1 MKTWSGLLRTVGLA
15 ATLLSGAVALSG
27 VEAQATSVLHE
38 LRNVD
43 RVDDISAPGSTVSA
57 PAQRTPAATTA
68 STPRSVPSTTG
79 RTTTVS
85 GRTGDVILLRGLMDV
100 FSYGMDALG
109 AQLQDKGFQTQVL
122 NHSTWQKVADELV
135 RRYKSTRS
143 PEPVFLIGHSLGADA
158 VILLSERL
166 AQAQVPVAL
175 VVTFDPVHPREV
187 PPNVRRLINFYQ
199 SNNGWGVAVRPGQGS
214 KSVLVNNDLK
224 DRTDISHTTID
235 KADFLHA
242 RVIDEM
248 VKLSKPV
255 RRRIAG

>member
-1 MKTWSGLLRTVGLA
+1 MWWGLLRTVALA
-15 ATLLSGAVALSG
+15 ATLLSGTDRPLGVA
-27 VEAQATSVLHE
+27 AQAGSVLHE

-43 RVDDISAPGSTVSA
+43 RIDEIGAPGSTASA
-57 PAQRTPAATTA
+57 PAQHNSGATAA
-68 STPRSVPSTTG
+68 STPRSAPPAPG
-79 RTTTVS
+79 QTTTVS

-109 AQLQDKGFQTQVL
+109 TRLQEKGFRTQVL
-122 NHSTWQKVADELV
+122 NHSSWPKVAEELI

-158 VILLSERL
+158 VILMSERL
-166 AQAQVPVAL
+166 AQQQVPVAL
-175 VVTFDPVHPREV
+175 VVTFDPVHPREA

-199 SNNGWGVAVRPGQGS
+199 SNNGWGVAVRPRPGS
-214 KSVLVNNDLK
+214 KSILVNNDLK

-235 KADFLHA
+235 KADFLHS

-248 VKLSKPV
+248 IKLSKPV